1 MASEKTVTNLNNGF
15 TELWTSVL
23 TPLNPDLSIDTTKY
37 ISHVK
42 ALLENGSKGV
52 CIFDATG
59 EGASFSCSER
69 QALLDELIKEKI
81 PSKSLLVCTTAA
93 SIEDTR
99 TLTLNAVSQ
108 NVYGCLM
115 GAPFFYNKSSN
126 QGIINSYAY
135 IFNSIPEKNWFMY
148 IHNNPAVNC
157 GAIPHAVI
165 SELIRLFPTFIS
177 GIVDASENLSVTTEL
192 VRSFLPSCMVYTQH
206 EKDILKVMDLNS
218 TGALSFVA
226 NLLPRQISKAITR
239 KSSSH
244 AMLANDLIDL
254 VIGHH
259 PKIPACKSILSLL
272 HHNPQWLLV
281 RPPFVSLGKE
291 ALADISKNL
300 KKFALDHE
308 MKFQI

>member
-69 QALLDELIKEKI
+69 QAVLDELIKEKI

-157 GAIPHAVI
+157 GAIPH
-165 SELIRLFPTFIS
+165 
-177 GIVDASENLSVTTEL
+177 
-192 VRSFLPSCMVYTQH
+192 
-206 EKDILKVMDLNS
+206 
-218 TGALSFVA
+218 
-226 NLLPRQISKAITR
+226 
-239 KSSSH
+239 
-244 AMLANDLIDL
+244 
-254 VIGHH
+254 
-259 PKIPACKSILSLL
+259 LSLI
-272 HHNPQWLLV
+272 H
-281 RPPFVSLGKE
+281 
-291 ALADISKNL
+291 I
-300 KKFALDHE
+300 
-308 MKFQI
+308 